1 MIYACLRFTFSL
13 AVRTC
18 ALDILWMLFAAMLVF
33 VMQAGFLCLESG
45 LVRSKNSI
53 NVAAKNLTD
62 FAISSMVFWALGFA
76 MMFGD
81 SVSGIIGTSYFFFG
95 EQASPLL
102 ITTFLFQMMFC
113 GTAATLVSG
122 AIAERMSYFGYVIVT
137 ITITLFIYP
146 IVGHWAWAGIITGTA
161 TGWLEQIGFVDFAGS
176 TVVHS
181 VGGWVALAAILVI
194 GPRVGRYDAGSRR
207 IPGSNVPMAVLGTML
222 IWFGWFGFNGGSTLG
237 WSDNIPSI
245 LLNTCI
251 AAFCGGIAAT
261 AIKYTVDGYIDVMQ
275 IINGVLGGL
284 VAITAN
290 CHAVSVTDS
299 ALIGLVAGMIVV
311 SGERLLDHYKID
323 DAVSVIPVHLFAGI
337 WGTLAIAIF
346 ADPVVLGTHLSS
358 FEQFQSQSIGIV
370 TIGLY
375 SFVMAYSIFRLINH
389 FYPLRVSTKAELI
402 GLNVA
407 EHRVSTEVFDLLS
420 AMNHQHEAS
429 DYTVRVP
436 VEPFTEIGQIAQE
449 YNRVIDKVHQ
459 EIQQRDQA
467 FSAFKKSEYR
477 KGAILDAAMDCII
490 TINCRGEIISFNPAA
505 ENCFGIGRD
514 LVNGK
519 KFFSLFMSK
528 DMNKLAV
535 QSLSQG
541 FSIGDGLVLKRQN
554 IAELRRYDKDIFSA
568 EIIVTKT
575 TDPEDIRKEYT
586 LHIRDITKQVKMQN
600 RLKLLAYN
608 DPLTGLYNRTYFM
621 HNMEERIAYHSTRP
635 GLVALMFLDLDKF
648 KQINDTLG
656 HKIGDDLLCEVAKML
671 SSSMRELDI
680 VGRWGGDEF
689 VIVMSGDLTEGHVIE
704 AGQRILEIMREP
716 IYISETKLLGLF
728 SIGIA
733 ISVNGD
739 ISADQLLQY
748 ADLAMYQAKQKG
760 RNRYQ
765 LFSYDMLQQAQ
776 QQFQIETSVPNAISL
791 NQFFI
796 EYQPKVACATNEI
809 VGFEALLRWHHPEH
823 GLISPADFIPIIEG
837 TKLVIDVG
845 EWVMTEVMQQ
855 LVLWRREGLSLLPIA
870 INISGHHLHDSSLV
884 PTVQRLLD
892 EYDINP
898 DLIEVEITES
908 CLTGNTEQS
917 IAALLALKST
927 DIKLAIDDFGT
938 GYSSLSYLKKFPI
951 DILKIDRAFIIEC
964 NSNKEDA
971 AICIAII
978 TLAKSLGLKIV
989 AEGVETYE
997 QLKFLKQYDCD
1008 VYQGYYFSRPL
1019 GVQSI
1024 ALLL

>member
-1 MIYACLRFTFSL
+1 
-13 AVRTC
+13 
-18 ALDILWMLFAAMLVF
+18 MLFAAMLVF

-62 FAISSMVFWALGFA
+62 FAISSMIFWTVGFA
-76 MMFGD
+76 MMFGE
-81 SVSGIIGTSYFFFG
+81 SHSGLIGTSYFFFG
-95 EQASPLL
+95 DEATPLL

-122 AIAERMSYFGYVIVT
+122 AIAERMTYFGYVIVT
-137 ITITLFIYP
+137 ITITLLIYP
-146 IVGHWAWAGIITGTA
+146 IVGHWAWAGIIAGTP
-161 TGWLEQIGFVDFAGS
+161 TGWLENLGFVDFAGS

-194 GPRVGRYDAGSRR
+194 GPRVGRYDMGGRR
-207 IPGSNVPMAVLGTML
+207 IPGSNVPMAVLGAML
-222 IWFGWFGFNGGSTLG
+222 IWFGWFGLNGGSTLG
-237 WSDNIPSI
+237 WTDNIPAI

-251 AAFCGGIAAT
+251 AAFWGGIAAT
-261 AIKYTVDGYIDVMQ
+261 ALKYTIDGYIDVMQ

-290 CHAVSVTDS
+290 CHAVGVLDS
-299 ALIGLVAGMIVV
+299 AIIGLVAGAIVV
-311 SGERLLDHYKID
+311 SGEKWLDHHKID
-323 DAVSVIPVHLFAGI
+323 DAVGVIPVHLFAGI
-337 WGTLAIAIF
+337 WGTLAVAFF
-346 ADPVVLGTHLSS
+346 ADPIQLGTHLSS
-358 FEQFQSQSIGIV
+358 FEQFKSQSIGIV

-375 SFVMAYSIFRLINH
+375 SFVIAYSVFRLINH
-389 FYPLRVSTKAELI
+389 FYPLRVSVKAELI

-420 AMNHQHEAS
+420 AMNHQYKAS

-436 VEPFTEIGQIAQE
+436 VEPFTEVGQIAQE

-490 TINCRGEIISFNPAA
+490 TINCRGEIMSFNPAA
-505 ENCFGIGRD
+505 EHCFGIGRD
-514 LVNGK
+514 LVMGK
-519 KFFSLFMSK
+519 NFFRLFMLE
-528 DMNKLAV
+528 DMKKVAM

-541 FSIGDGLVLKRQN
+541 FTIGDGLVLKRQN
-554 IAELRRYDKDIFSA
+554 IAELTRYDSDVFSA

-575 TDPEDIRKEYT
+575 TDPEDIRKEFT
-586 LHIRDITKQVKMQN
+586 LHIRDITKQVKLQN

-621 HNMEERIAYHSTRP
+621 KNMEQRIAYHSTRP

-648 KQINDTLG
+648 KKINDTLG
-656 HKIGDDLLCEVAKML
+656 HKAGDDLLCEVARRL
-671 SSSMRELDI
+671 STSTRELDI

-689 VIVMSGDLTEGHVIE
+689 VVVMSGDLTEDYVIQ
-704 AGQRILEIMREP
+704 AAQRILEIMREP
-716 IYISETKLLGLF
+716 IYLNEKKLAGLF

-733 ISVNGD
+733 ISDNGK
-739 ISADQLLQY
+739 INADQLLQH

-765 LFSYDMLQQAQ
+765 LFTYDLVQQAQ
-776 QQFQIETSVPNAISL
+776 QQFQIETSIPDAINL
-791 NQFFI
+791 KQFFL
-796 EYQPKVACATNEI
+796 EYQPKVDCITNEV
-809 VGFEALLRWHHPEH
+809 VGFEALIRWHHPEH
-823 GLISPADFIPIIEG
+823 GLISPVDFIPMIEG
-837 TKLVIDVG
+837 TKLIIDVG

-855 LVLWRREGLSLLPIA
+855 LAAWSEEGLTLLPIA
-870 INISGHHLHDSSLV
+870 INISGYHLHDDSLV
-884 PTVQRLLD
+884 PCVQRLLD
-892 EYDINP
+892 EYGINP

-917 IAALLALKST
+917 IAALSALKAT
-927 DIKLAIDDFGT
+927 KIKLAIDDFGT

-951 DILKIDRAFIIEC
+951 DILKIDRAFVIEC

-989 AEGVETYE
+989 AEGVETSE
-997 QLKFLKQYDCD
+997 QLNFLKEYDCD
-1008 VYQGYYFSRPL
+1008 VYQGFYFSRPIGIENIYSLLQL
-1019 GVQSI
+1019 GNLSNI
-1024 ALLL
+1024 NIKTG